1 LADLRSKLT
10 AMMTTRTRKVSDFLQ
25 VIHGN
30 FTKLWDSV
38 RMTGLCIETEKTCKN
53 TKNCRLYVPIVFSD
67 VPKLSL
73 TVCDFS
79 QRIGVI
85 NWLEGQ
91 LQVR

>member
-1 LADLRSKLT
+1 
-10 AMMTTRTRKVSDFLQ
+10 
-25 VIHGN
+25 
-30 FTKLWDSV
+30 
-38 RMTGLCIETEKTCKN
+38 MTGLCIETEKTCKN